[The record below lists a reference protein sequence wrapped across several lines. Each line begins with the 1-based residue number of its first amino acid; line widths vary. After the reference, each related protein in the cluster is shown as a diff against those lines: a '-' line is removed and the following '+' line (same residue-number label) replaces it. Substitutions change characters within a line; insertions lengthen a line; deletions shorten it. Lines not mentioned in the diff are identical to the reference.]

1 MDKYGFSFSPLG
13 IYRAAFDEHNELY
26 GNWETR
32 MAANR
37 PSAYEYPNLY
47 NGVHSCYRKQQIKQ
61 PIQMIKAS
69 PANDM
74 ACNHYVEKLDRRK
87 KAA

>member
-13 IYRAAFDEHNELY
+13 IYRAAFNEHNELY

-32 MAANR
+32 MAAHR
-37 PSAYEYPNLY
+37 PSAYEYPDLY
-47 NGVHSCYRKQQIKQ
+47 NGARSGDRKQQIKR
-61 PIQMIKAS
+61 PIQMIKAP
-69 PANDM
+69 PANNM
-74 ACNHYVEKLDRRK
+74 VCNHYVEKSDSRK